1 MQGGEGVIDSAFK
14 ITVLGTLRQNIIHT
28 AKSIQIMTL
37 QNNLLEVRIP
47 CQAFYLPHPAQDM

>member
-1 MQGGEGVIDSAFK
+1 MQQGERVIDSAFK
-14 ITVLGTLRQNIIHT
+14 ITVLGTFRQNIIHT

-47 CQAFYLPHPAQDM
+47 CQAFYLLRPTQDM